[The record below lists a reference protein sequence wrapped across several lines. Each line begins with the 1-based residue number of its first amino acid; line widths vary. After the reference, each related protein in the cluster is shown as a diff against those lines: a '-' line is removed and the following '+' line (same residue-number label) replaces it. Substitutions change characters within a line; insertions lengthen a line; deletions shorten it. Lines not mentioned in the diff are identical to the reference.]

1 MSSGPTR
8 VASRALARALS
19 RPLHTS
25 GANDKAAHAL
35 NLAPAAALPPAASS
49 ASAVYSTRSSV
60 ITSHSVRC
68 EARDIACVGARSAR
82 RAAVGAHKSGVA
94 CSGGHAQKRGM

>member
-35 NLAPAAALPPAASS
+35 NLAPFYLRLQCP
-49 ASAVYSTRSSV
+49 TDCFNFR
-60 ITSHSVRC
+60 
-68 EARDIACVGARSAR
+68 
-82 RAAVGAHKSGVA
+82 
-94 CSGGHAQKRGM
+94 